1 MADSLAY
8 DYTSWQ
14 FLEGIGQASPL
25 QQELQTEDDLRLAF
39 ELSSHGRSEN
49 DIALLSSDNC
59 LPDGQ
64 ISAKAATAAT
74 GIVQAQ
80 MHSPPIEVG
89 MGMGMDLD
97 MAMAMAMEMDL
108 TMEMFA
114 QGMDFISVP
123 PFPDLSLG
131 HGQKAP
137 DDLSF
142 LRSTSDD
149 VTQRALFMTPSGIT
163 SPSSSSS
170 SPSFA
175 STSPSSHRNSS
186 SPSLDPC
193 TPSATSSTS
202 KEDEDYDWDCDR
214 DRDPSLGT
222 GQGMDMG
229 MHFYKLPDRLDSSSS
244 SSSSSSSPRPPR
256 LHRPHHHPT
265 QPSPR
270 RINHRASAAADD
282 EDALTPLEMPDG
294 STRFTANWLPVDPT
308 GGFTIDSPESAS
320 ASAMD
325 VGDPYG
331 HGYSPQ
337 DRAYGYGYAEGDL
350 AMEFSKEAFIQMPA
364 PAPV

>member
-1 MADSLAY
+1 
-8 DYTSWQ
+8 
-14 FLEGIGQASPL
+14 
-25 QQELQTEDDLRLAF
+25 
-39 ELSSHGRSEN
+39 
-49 DIALLSSDNC
+49 
-59 LPDGQ
+59 
-64 ISAKAATAAT
+64 
-74 GIVQAQ
+74 
-80 MHSPPIEVG
+80 
-89 MGMGMDLD
+89 
-97 MAMAMAMEMDL
+97 
-108 TMEMFA
+108 MFA
-114 QGMDFISVP
+114 QGMDFISEP

-137 DDLSF
+137 DELSF

-202 KEDEDYDWDCDR
+202 KEDEDHDWDCDR

-222 GQGMDMG
+222 GLGMDMG
-229 MHFYKLPDRLDSSSS
+229 MHFYKLPDRLDS

-265 QPSPR
+265 QPSLH